1 MSCGYVMSADFR
13 RLFPPE
19 RPRPHLLVVLGRW
32 WLEITAVLSAVVVA
46 RTAVDVLGAAGAS
59 VLGAAVG
66 IAVAGA
72 AWRFDVVREVL
83 LGGYQRLIVP
93 HRARL
98 GIVHSGATNRYGK
111 LPTIIRSRCRA
122 DQVRLWLH
130 LPAGIVIGDLAVA
143 NDVIASSCGAA
154 SVMILPDGP
163 RQDRVVLV
171 IVRPRWGWLTR

>member
-1 MSCGYVMSADFR
+1 MNDDIR

-19 RPRPHLLVVLGRW
+19 RPRPNPLVLLSRW
-32 WLEITAVLSAVVVA
+32 WLEITLAAGVFVVA
-46 RTAVDVLGAAGAS
+46 RTAVDVLGSVGAS
-59 VLGAAVG
+59 VLGVAAVVT
-66 IAVAGA
+66 VAGGA
-72 AWRFDVVREVL
+72 FRFDTFRELL

-98 GIVHSGATNRYGK
+98 GILHSGATNRRGK

-130 LPAGIVIGDLAVA
+130 LPAGVVITDLAVA
-143 NDVIASSCGAA
+143 KDVIAASCGAA
-154 SVMILPDGP
+154 SVVVLPDGV

-171 IVRPRWGWLTR
+171 VVRPRWGWFTG